1 MYGGQYG
8 WEKGN
13 GGRRL
18 VVGWRWL
25 VGGGWL
31 EVKVED
37 GEYKKNRKRKQK
49 RTRQQRK
56 ERSKIIITIKEQ
68 QKGE

>member
-25 VGGGWL
+25 VEGGWLEVVGWRWLVGGGWL

-37 GEYKKNRKRKQK
+37 GE
-49 RTRQQRK
+49 
-56 ERSKIIITIKEQ
+56 
-68 QKGE
+68 